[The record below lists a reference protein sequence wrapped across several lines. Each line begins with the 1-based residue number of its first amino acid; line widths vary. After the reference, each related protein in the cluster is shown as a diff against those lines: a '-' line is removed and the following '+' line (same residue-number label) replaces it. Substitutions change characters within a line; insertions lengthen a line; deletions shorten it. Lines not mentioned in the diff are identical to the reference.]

1 MNILI
6 TLISVLFH
14 SVVHLKY
21 IHFLKFVDNTSIQLE
36 KKVPKKNFISSQ
48 NNSIQEKVFY

>member
-14 SVVHLKY
+14 NVVHLKY